1 MQRKWRKNRINTKS
15 LLHSSLIF
23 GSCTSSPNA
32 HFKPKAL
39 GNESCLCSKPHS
51 QFSGSHLWMYQ
62 ESGHILLNHVT
73 LSSPGHSP
81 RATRGSHLAMFKT
94 NFLCWCPEWGLVV
107 KAISSPYEVLSAF
120 LQKDPQTLSLSGK
133 KKNACNGQPSSQPL
147 TSLFH
152 PWETWPASMLT
163 SQYRSPKGL
172 WRQDSSQWEEW
183 GFRRKQ
189 GWVRPMT
196 NLHNSHHLFP
206 HL

>member
-62 ESGHILLNHVT
+62 ESGHILLNHIT

-133 KKNACNGQPSSQPL
+133 KKMPAMDSLPHSHSPPCSTREKLGLPL
-147 TSLFH
+147 C
-152 PWETWPASMLT
+152 WPHST
-163 SQYRSPKGL
+163 
-172 WRQDSSQWEEW
+172 
-183 GFRRKQ
+183 
-189 GWVRPMT
+189 VV
-196 NLHNSHHLFP
+196 
-206 HL
+206 